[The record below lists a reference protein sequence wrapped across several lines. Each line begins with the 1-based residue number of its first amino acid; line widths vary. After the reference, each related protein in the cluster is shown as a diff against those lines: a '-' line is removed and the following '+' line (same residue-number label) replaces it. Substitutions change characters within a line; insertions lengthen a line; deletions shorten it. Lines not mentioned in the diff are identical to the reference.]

1 MRPGHEETIGESAC
15 RTLMYIEDLMLRPRQ
30 IGSARSGQVH
40 QRNVIHRTATFSV
53 HRPTGASCE
62 QQGES

>member
-40 QRNVIHRTATFSV
+40 QRNVIHRTATFSLPAD
-53 HRPTGASCE
+53 RR
-62 QQGES
+62 